1 MASANGIPV
10 LRTDVAEPAGRP
22 DALDAVPGIGAQ
34 RLRLFERFT
43 DVGKPA
49 IENHIR
55 KNETFKIPSTIQT
68 SRNLG
73 MFLLDD
79 HIWELYGQGAID
91 KDELLMKCQNPRQM
105 REKLGIQEST

>member
-1 MASANGIPV
+1 MPRADGKGV
-10 LRTDVAEPAGRP
+10 VAG
-22 DALDAVPGIGAQ
+22 
-34 RLRLFERFT
+34 FEVMT
-43 DVGKPA
+43 MTPA

-79 HIWELYGQGAID
+79 HLWDLFQNGVIE
-91 KDELLMKCQNPRQM
+91 KTELLAKCQNPRSVK
-105 REKLGIQEST
+105 EKLGIQEA